1 MKADLVCKGGGIK
14 GIALIGA
21 ISYLETCGYKWEKI
35 AGTSAG
41 AIVAALL
48 AVGYTTKE
56 IKDMLSNIEYT
67 RFKDKNKI
75 GLIPFIGDFISV
87 LTNKGIYA
95 GDYIKDYMYEKLRA
109 KGKTKFKDVS
119 FKGISNLKIIASDTT
134 KKEMIILPDDLVKY
148 GIDPME
154 FEISEAVRMSVSIP
168 VFFNPVKLEYNNK
181 TSYIVDGGLISN
193 FPIWIFDVDSAPQWP
208 TFGLNLLDNK
218 REDTLKF
225 KGTIS
230 YMLDV
235 IETSLYTNE
244 NVFFKEKDY
253 VRIINIPTLDIGATE
268 FHISQKQMNE
278 LYKLGYN
285 SAKKFLGD
293 WNFEEYILRYRSKK

>member
-1 MKADLVCKGGGIK
+1 MKVDLVCKGGGIK
-14 GIALIGA
+14 GVALIGA
-21 ISYLETCGYKWEKI
+21 ISYLESNGYTWERI

-41 AIVAALL
+41 AIIAALL

-56 IKDMLSNIEYT
+56 IKEMLCNIEYR
-67 RFKDKNKI
+67 RFKDKNKL
-75 GLIPFIGDFISV
+75 GFIPVIGDFISV

-95 GDYIKDYMYEKLRA
+95 GNYIENYIYEKLRA

-119 FKGISNLKIIASDTT
+119 RQGTSNLKIIASDTT
-134 KKEMIILPDDLVKY
+134 RKEMIILPDDLVRY

-154 FEISEAVRMSVSIP
+154 FEISEAVRMSISIP
-168 VFFNPVKLEYNNK
+168 IVFNPVKLEYNNK

-193 FPIWIFDVDSAPQWP
+193 FPIWIFDIEAVPKWP

-218 REDTLKF
+218 REDTFKF

-253 VRIINIPTLDIGATE
+253 VRIINIPTLGISATD
-268 FHISQKQMNE
+268 FDISQEQMND

-285 SAKKFLGD
+285 SAKKFLET
-293 WNFEEYILRYRSKK
+293 WSFKEYILRYRSKK